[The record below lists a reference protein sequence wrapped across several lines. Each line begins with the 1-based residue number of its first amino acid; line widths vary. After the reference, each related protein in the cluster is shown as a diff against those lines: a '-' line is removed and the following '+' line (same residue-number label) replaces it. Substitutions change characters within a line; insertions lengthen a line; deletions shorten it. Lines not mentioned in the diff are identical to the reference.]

1 MRRIP
6 KTVET
11 FSAMINQ
18 PASRAGNYGIMKQS
32 GGRVWSTAPYQ
43 VNESTR
49 RRMTHLQGNHRH
61 KGGRLKRYK
70 RRRPKRRRR

>member
-18 PASRAGNYGIMKQS
+18 PASRAGHYGIMKQS

-43 VNESTR
+43 VNAR
-49 RRMTHLQGNHRH
+49 RRMTHLQRNHRH